1 MIISKNKCLSTTN
14 THKQKKKKSEL
25 NNIVITERKINEI
38 INVLI
43 QSQVKFLAKL
53 FQLVT
58 VRQLNRRSTVLFEH
72 IDDFLKHKRKKTSNK
87 LHEEASSLG
96 VR

>member
-1 MIISKNKCLSTTN
+1 MPQYNKHT
-14 THKQKKKKSEL
+14 QAAKKKKKKKKKREL

-38 INVLI
+38 INMLI
-43 QSQVKFLAKL
+43 QSQDKFLVKL

-72 IDDFLKHKRKKTSNK
+72 DFLKHKRKKTSNK

>member
-1 MIISKNKCLSTTN
+1 M
-14 THKQKKKKSEL
+14 
-25 NNIVITERKINEI
+25 
-38 INVLI
+38 
-43 QSQVKFLAKL
+43 
-53 FQLVT
+53 

-96 VR
+96 VRQFFKKENFYFFIECTQ

>member
-1 MIISKNKCLSTTN
+1 M
-14 THKQKKKKSEL
+14 
-25 NNIVITERKINEI
+25 
-38 INVLI
+38 
-43 QSQVKFLAKL
+43 
-53 FQLVT
+53 T

-87 LHEEASSLG
+87 LHEKASSLG

>member
-1 MIISKNKCLSTTN
+1 MPQYNKYTQTE
-14 THKQKKKKSEL
+14 KKREL
-25 NNIVITERKINEI
+25 NNIFITERKINEI

-43 QSQVKFLAKL
+43 QSQDKFIAKL
-53 FQLVT
+53 FQSVT
-58 VRQLNRRSTVLFEH
+58 VRRLSRRSTVLFEH

-96 VR
+96 VK

>member
-14 THKQKKKKSEL
+14 IHKQKKKKSEL